1 MLDNGKAA
9 AQTFN
14 HVHLAIDTVGSIYD
28 LASADTLSLVTRNV
42 SAITRTDTLSLVTRN
57 ISPVTRNERQTTRK
71 LGDLS
76 RNIAWII
83 LQQMACHTRAC
94 RRGAAALD

>member
-42 SAITRTDTLSLVTRN
+42 S
-57 ISPVTRNERQTTRK
+57 PVTRNERQTTRK

-76 RNIAWII
+76 RNIA
-83 LQQMACHTRAC
+83 
-94 RRGAAALD
+94 